1 MNWYKR
7 WKQKV
12 MSVIDIRWREFEHSE
27 SLWTVYW
34 QGTQTNTLDVS
45 DKGCQ
50 TEDSMFQDVGQDV
63 SRSEID
69 WSQEISHVYIHMHVE

>member
-12 MSVIDIRWREFEHSE
+12 MSVVYIRWREFEHSE

-69 WSQEISHVYIHMHVE
+69 WSQEISHVYIHIE